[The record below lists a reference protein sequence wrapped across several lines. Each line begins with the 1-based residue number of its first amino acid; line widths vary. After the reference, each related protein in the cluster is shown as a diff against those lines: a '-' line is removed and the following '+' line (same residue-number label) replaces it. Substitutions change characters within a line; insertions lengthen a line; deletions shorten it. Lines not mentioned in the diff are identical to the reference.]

1 MKHHFPLRRIQRG
14 AAAVEFALLLPLF
27 LVIVTVP
34 LVTARCLWHYTAAQ
48 KAAFD
53 AARYLSGISAQEMR
67 EPALA
72 VAAADIAREIVETEI
87 EALKPGGTYYVA
99 VDIRCG
105 DNQCREVRAGTLP
118 DTITV
123 GVSMNMYDQI
133 FGVSTGRYGV
143 PIEARY
149 EIRYAGR

>member
-1 MKHHFPLRRIQRG
+1 MKRYSFNRIQRG
-14 AAAVEFALLLPLF
+14 AAAVEFAVLLPIF
-27 LVIVTVP
+27 LALMTVP
-34 LVTARCLWHYTAAQ
+34 LLTARCLWHYTAAQ

-72 VAAADIAREIVETEI
+72 MAAADIAKEIIETEI
-87 EALKPGGTYYVA
+87 EALRPGGNYDIA
-99 VDIRCG
+99 VEIQCG
-105 DNQCREVRAGTLP
+105 DNQCRGVRSGTLP
-118 DTITV
+118 DTVTV

-133 FGVSTGRYGV
+133 FGLSTGRYGV

-149 EIRYAGR
+149 EMRYVGR